1 MVAKFRKKRKRKS
14 SRNIF
19 FSILLGVLLLL
30 FIGFL
35 VVTNLKISRRRA
47 ELTAKIAVLKE
58 EIQILEQK
66 KEELKENISQ
76 AGSEEYLERVAREE
90 LGLKASGEEVVV
102 IIRAEEG
109 DKEGAEGEKKGWWE
123 KIKSFLNR

>member
-109 DKEGAEGEKKGWWE
+109 DKEGAEGEKKGWW
-123 KIKSFLNR
+123 KR